1 MRKFTNEKTLIRLLE
16 SCEKYKPCG
25 VPASKWKSI
34 WEVGVKNGLV
44 MWKINLTD
52 YVKRF
57 LIKDDGIKVFNIIEN
72 VDRYWE
78 LNGLNIYTG

>member
-25 VPASKWKSI
+25 VPASKRKSI
-34 WEVGVKNGLV
+34 WEVGVKNWLV
-44 MWKINLTD
+44 MWKTKITD
-52 YVKRF
+52 YVKMF
-57 LIKDDGIKVFNIIEN
+57 LIKDWWIKVFNIIEN

-78 LNGLNIYTG
+78 VNGLNIYTG